1 MTLLTLWHFY
11 AQCGLLDLTI
21 FQHVIIERVKR
32 VKKVMHFLLIH
43 PD

>member
-11 AQCGLLDLTI
+11 AQCDLLDLTI
-21 FQHVIIERVKR
+21 FQHVIIERVK
-32 VKKVMHFLLIH
+32 KVMLFLLIH